1 MKLKTAFPAEEI
13 VQLPVLLFFVIFFLS
28 RCCSSSCVHFR
39 PLPACTHFRRV
50 CLLSSVFTTMSQY
63 WQGINRWVSLNQQQV
78 GRASSS
84 FMRPLDKQSIVSIRS
99 IKNSP
104 IHQFTKQ
111 LAHSMSPFQTWSWI
125 DQSLGSLWHLA
136 FISHI
141 SESMETWWATWH
153 LMDCRFDQFRLEIR
167 PLKVQTRDLKCQIS
181 DSTTSDSALKNSID
195 FHSFHSWFSS

>member
-13 VQLPVLLFFVIFFLS
+13 VQLPVLLFYFFLS

-104 IHQFTKQ
+104 IHQAAGA
-111 LAHSMSPFQTWSWI
+111 LDEP
-125 DQSLGSLWHLA
+125 
-136 FISHI
+136 IS
-141 SESMETWWATWH
+141 
-153 LMDCRFDQFRLEIR
+153 
-167 PLKVQTRDLKCQIS
+167 DLK
-181 DSTTSDSALKNSID
+181 LNRPK
-195 FHSFHSWFSS
+195 SWLSLTLGLHFPHFRVDGDLMGHLTPDGL